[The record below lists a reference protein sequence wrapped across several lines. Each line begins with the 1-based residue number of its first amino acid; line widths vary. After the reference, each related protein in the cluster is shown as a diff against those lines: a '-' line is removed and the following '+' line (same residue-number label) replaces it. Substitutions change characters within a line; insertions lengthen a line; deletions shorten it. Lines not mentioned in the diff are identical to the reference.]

1 MEMKNSSSI
10 SYKCDFCNEGISM
23 LTKKLQQHPTSQ
35 LWLKHG
41 QCCAVCTAA
50 TKNITGIKKEVIT
63 RQDHNK
69 SSRESISKS
78 GDHNTNIILALNR
91 ASEIEEEAEFKIR
104 RRAQRSITTGKTIA
118 SIGLAAG
125 FIFFYYEYFTVA
137 LIGLI
142 TFIGGIVLCRLGV
155 WKKCRTR

>member
-1 MEMKNSSSI
+1 MKESYSI
-10 SYKCDFCNEGISM
+10 SYKCDFCNEDISM

-41 QCCAVCTAA
+41 QCCAACTAA
-50 TKNITGIKKEVIT
+50 TENITGIKKEVIT
-63 RQDHNK
+63 RQDQNK
-69 SSRESISKS
+69 SSLKSIVQS
-78 GDHNTNIILALNR
+78 GDHNTNIIHALTR
-91 ASEIEEEAEFKIR
+91 ASEIEEEAGFKIR
-104 RRAQRSITTGKTIA
+104 KRVQRLITTGKTIG

-142 TFIGGIVLCRLGV
+142 TFIGGIILCRLGV
-155 WKKCRTR
+155 WKKCRIK